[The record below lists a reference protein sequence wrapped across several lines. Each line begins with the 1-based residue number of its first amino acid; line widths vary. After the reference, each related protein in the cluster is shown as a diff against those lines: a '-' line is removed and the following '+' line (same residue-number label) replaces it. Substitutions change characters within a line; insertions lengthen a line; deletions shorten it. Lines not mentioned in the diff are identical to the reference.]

1 MTQAQQEGIV
11 IRFQFLPDRAAEFSE
26 TGTEIVE
33 MLFDSLAEAEP
44 FIHEFHD
51 AMVDAVALVNG
62 QVIPVRKTDESV

>member
-26 TGTEIVE
+26 NGTEIVE
-33 MLFDSLAEAEP
+33 MLFDTLEEAQP
-44 FIHEFHD
+44 FIEEFHS

-62 QVIPVRKTDESV
+62 QVIPVRPIDESV